1 MRVTGATPKH
11 AERSTG
17 PARGP
22 EARHALAASARAAP
36 DLARG
41 QRLALAGLLATIGLA
56 TTKLVAGILGHS
68 YALIA
73 DAIES
78 MVDIVAS
85 VVIWGGLHIASK
97 PADEDHPYGHGR
109 AETVAAMI
117 VAVLV
122 GSAGLGIGIKAV
134 HQVVSPGQTPARFTL
149 WVLIAV
155 IVVKLALFRFVR
167 RAAREVGS
175 GAMHVDA
182 WHHAGDA
189 ITSVAALVGISA
201 AILAGPGYAWAD
213 GAAALVAAC
222 VIILN
227 GVLLVRAPLRDLMDT
242 SPPDIVETARRT
254 AAAVPG
260 VVNVQKAV
268 ARKSGVQYWLD
279 MHVRVDPQMT
289 VRDSHALAHRVKDEV
304 RAVMPDVADVLVHI
318 EPA

>member
-1 MRVTGATPKH
+1 VTGTNDQPGARP
-11 AERSTG
+11 AFG
-17 PARGP
+17 PVP
-22 EARHALAASARAAP
+22 AP
-36 DLARG
+36 PDFSRG
-41 QRLALAGLLATIGLA
+41 QRLAIAGLLATIGLA
-56 TTKLVAGILGHS
+56 TTKLIAGILGHS

-73 DAIES
+73 DAMES
-78 MVDIVAS
+78 MVDIVGS

-117 VAVLV
+117 VAFLV
-122 GSAGLGIGIKAV
+122 GSAGLAIGIKAV
-134 HQVVSPGQTPARFTL
+134 HQVLEPGPAPARFTL

-155 IVVKLALFRFVR
+155 IVVKVAMFRFVR
-167 RAAREVGS
+167 AAARETRS
-175 GAMHVDA
+175 GAMHADA
-182 WHHAGDA
+182 WHHASDA
-189 ITSVAALVGISA
+189 VTSVAALFGISA
-201 AILAGPGYAWAD
+201 AIMGGPGYAWAD

-222 VIILN
+222 VIVLN

-242 SPPDIVETARRT
+242 SPPDIVERALRT
-254 AAAVPG
+254 AAG
-260 VVNVQKAV
+260 VGGVANVQKVV

-279 MHVRVDPQMT
+279 MHVRVDPDMT